1 MRKNI
6 NIAIASIAFIAAA
19 GTCGALE
26 CGTIAFAPAAIAS
39 SVFAIIALLASR
51 SASRDELLEEEE
63 ARRSA
68 ARAAR
73 REAMVA
79 SRPATRRIKSVEL
92 VRF

>member
-6 NIAIASIAFIAAA
+6 ATAIAAASFIAAT
-19 GTCGALE
+19 GICGGLE
-26 CGTIAFAPAAIAS
+26 CGTIAFAPAAIAF

-51 SASRDELLEEEE
+51 SAAREELFEEEE

-73 REAMVA
+73 RDAIAA
-79 SRPATRRIKSVEL
+79 SRPAVRRIQSVEL
-92 VRF
+92 ARL